1 MNCPQCNTELPNS
14 AIYCVQCGST
24 IHSAAF
30 SYLPTGAPA
39 WPKEPLKSSPN
50 SPYKNVAPSEPEQYV
65 VQGEASSIASSRA
78 ATSKKKR
85 LGIPAVIG
93 LFILS
98 ILIGAGLT
106 FGILYLNGQR
116 LSIGTQ
122 PTLKPLQLPTPSA
135 SSTPGSLTPTPQGT
149 QLPTPTAFQSATSK
163 ELGISLRFPS
173 DWVQDP
179 AQTTTSGN
187 TSVSFHPQQNLPVSM
202 YIAKLASSVSAQ
214 VTNANEVNQANIQGF
229 GSNNNLLNFK
239 ALTNTPQH
247 RLIGGIN
254 WDEQDATYNT
264 SNGLLIHVVSISVKR
279 NAIYYNIL
287 YFAPSSVYNE
297 AFQKYYSQM
306 LNSFKFG

>member
-1 MNCPQCNTELPNS
+1 MNCPRCNTELPDS
-14 AIYCVQCGST
+14 AVFCVNCGST
-24 IHSAAF
+24 MRPASF
-30 SYLPTGAPA
+30 SYLPAGVPA
-39 WPKEPLKSSPN
+39 WPKEPLQSSQ
-50 SPYKNVAPSEPEQYV
+50 YRIGAPSEPDQHI
-65 VQGEASSIASSRA
+65 VQGEERSIASSSA
-78 ATSKKKR
+78 STSKKTR

-98 ILIGAGLT
+98 ILVGAGLT

-116 LSIGTQ
+116 LSIGPQ
-122 PTLKPLQLPTPSA
+122 PTLKPLQLPTQSA
-135 SSTPGSLTPTPQGT
+135 SSTPTSQTPTPQGN

-202 YIAKLASSVSAQ
+202 YIAKLSSSVSAQ

-254 WDEQDATYNT
+254 WDEQDATYDT
-264 SNGLLIHVVSISVKR
+264 SNGLLIHVVSISVKH

-287 YFAPSSVYNE
+287 FFAPSSAYDE

-306 LNSFKFG
+306 LNSFKFS

>member
-14 AIYCVQCGST
+14 AIFCVQCGST
-24 IHSAAF
+24 IRPATF

-39 WPKEPLKSSPN
+39 WPKEPLKSSLYSN
-50 SPYKNVAPSEPEQYV
+50 GALSESDQHV
-65 VQGEASSIASSRA
+65 IQGEARSIVSSSAS
-78 ATSKKKR
+78 TSKKR

-98 ILIGAGLT
+98 ILIGGGLT

-116 LSIGTQ
+116 LSIGPQ

-135 SSTPGSLTPTPQGT
+135 SSTPASLTPTPQDN

-202 YIAKLASSVSAQ
+202 YIAKLSSSVSAQ
-214 VTNANEVNQANIQGF
+214 VTDANEVNQANIQGF

-239 ALTNTPQH
+239 ELTNTPQH

-264 SNGLLIHVVSISVKR
+264 SNGLLIHVVSISVKH

-287 YFAPSSVYNE
+287 YFAPSSVYDE

-306 LNSFKFG
+306 LNSFKFS

>member
-1 MNCPQCNTELPNS
+1 MNCPQCNTELPDS
-14 AIYCVQCGST
+14 AIFCVQCGST
-24 IHSAAF
+24 IRQATF

-39 WPKEPLKSSPN
+39 WPKEPLKSY
-50 SPYKNVAPSEPEQYV
+50 PYNNGVPSESDQHV
-65 VQGEASSIASSRA
+65 VQGEASSIVSSNA
-78 ATSKKKR
+78 ATSKKKKR

-116 LSIGTQ
+116 LSIGPQ
-122 PTLKPLQLPTPSA
+122 PALKPLQLPTQSA
-135 SSTPGSLTPTPQGT
+135 SPTPESATPTPQGN
-149 QLPTPTAFQSATSK
+149 QLPTPTTFQSTTSR

-202 YIAKLASSVSAQ
+202 YIAKLSSSVSAQ
-214 VTNANEVNQANIQGF
+214 VTNPNEVNQANIQGF
-229 GSNNNLLNFK
+229 GSSNNLLNYK

-264 SNGLLIHVVSISVKR
+264 SNGLLIHVVSISVKH

-287 YFAPSSVYNE
+287 FFAPSSVYDE

-306 LNSFKFG
+306 LTSIKFS